1 LSLLWSPTALTLIPA
16 QVMLNRRLV
25 RINFIGNLPGLQT
38 RILQTRNLES
48 LSAGNVTRNGMAGS
62 IRLFSQALAGLFQ
75 LQDKNALAVVEDP
88 SPSSCGC
95 PVGA

>member
-1 LSLLWSPTALTLIPA
+1 
-16 QVMLNRRLV
+16 MLNRRLV

-48 LSAGNVTRNGMAGS
+48 FSAGNVTRNGMAGS

-88 SPSSCGC
+88 SPSSWEC
-95 PVGA
+95 PVSA